1 MTNRTSYRTLLEA
14 QADGWRRVNRRMDCD
29 TSGGNWV
36 GYEFQ
41 SPDGKSSTTI
51 TLAQERNKIGGLG
64 CCLEMFRA

>member
-1 MTNRTSYRTLLEA
+1 
-14 QADGWRRVNRRMDCD
+14 MDCD